1 MKRILFVFLVLLMSG
16 SVFSQETARELLDE
30 GVNQITRKNY
40 KKAIELFDKAI
51 VLDNG
56 DQELYAHRGQAKHYL
71 GLYKEAIIDYN
82 KAIQIEPD
90 YAEVYHL
97 RGLAKAE
104 LKDMNGACE
113 DWEKS
118 YEKGEK
124 RAMELLIEFCKE
136 YLDKD
141 GETGNKPKK

>member
-1 MKRILFVFLVLLMSG
+1 MKKISFVIIMVLMSLTT
-16 SVFSQETARELLDE
+16 FSQETVRELLDE

-51 VLDNG
+51 ALDNG

-71 GLYKEAIIDYN
+71 GLYQEAILDYN
-82 KAIQIEPD
+82 KALQIQPD

-118 YEKGEK
+118 YENGEK

-136 YLDKD
+136 YLDN
-141 GETGNKPKK
+141 GGPVNKPKK